1 MISPAPTQAAI
12 DSDSLTKPRAKAK
25 SAESATTAMTIISSA
40 FTLRRDS
47 LPWDDRW
54 FGGAAGQRRPR
65 SCPILEQIGGAS
77 NGFSPETIREI
88 APPAR
93 QKAQSPRRFP
103 SAPDDA
109 PIGRR
114 D

>member
-47 LPWDDRW
+47 LPWDDRG

-65 SCPILEQIGGAS
+65 PCPLLEQIGGAG
-77 NGFSPETIREI
+77 NGFSPGNIGEN
-88 APPAR
+88 APPTR
-93 QKAQSPRRFP
+93 QKPQAHGRLPSGRGEAQ
-103 SAPDDA
+103 
-109 PIGRR
+109 IGRP
-114 D
+114 